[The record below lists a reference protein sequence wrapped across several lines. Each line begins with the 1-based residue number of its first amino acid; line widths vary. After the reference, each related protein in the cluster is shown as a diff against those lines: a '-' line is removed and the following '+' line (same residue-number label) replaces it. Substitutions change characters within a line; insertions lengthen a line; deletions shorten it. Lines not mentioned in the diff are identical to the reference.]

1 MMNKEHT
8 SRTFGATTLAA
19 FALIAGTAAIGGCQ
33 GDRSSEPPRQ
43 FFPDMDDSPKH
54 KPQVQ
59 TDFFVDKRA
68 MRPPV
73 AHTVAFGRHNA
84 NREILVGKPDWFAP
98 FHGQRQDLLKDE
110 WELYKGAVPKVK
122 ASGEIETDMT
132 GRVFEKVV
140 DTIPIRVDA
149 DLIRRGEERF
159 NIYCAICH
167 GYEGDGK
174 GLVGDASLPTGWVG
188 GARNLLEPAYKDKAS
203 LKGKDGYLYYVAR
216 DGYYDAATAQK
227 MPGYAH
233 ALSMRDSWAVVAW
246 IRVLQEARSVP
257 MNEIPAEERDR
268 LNASKPAPAP
278 APTPTPAPAGTPAAT
293 PANGGKP

>member
-1 MMNKEHT
+1 MN
-8 SRTFGATTLAA
+8 APA
-19 FALIAGTAAIGGCQ
+19 FALIAGSLVGGVGGLLGGCQ

-59 TDFFVDKRA
+59 TDFFQDKRA

-84 NREILVGKPDWFAP
+84 SREILVGKPDWFAS

-110 WELYKGAVPKVK
+110 WELYQGAVPKIDAAGKIVYE
-122 ASGEIETDMT
+122 AT
-132 GRVFEKVV
+132 GRTFEKVV

-149 DLIRRGEERF
+149 DLLKRGEERF

-174 GLVGDASLPTGWVG
+174 GLVGDASLSTGWVG
-188 GARNLLEPAYKDKAS
+188 GARNLLEAAYKDKAA
-203 LKGKDGYLYYVAR
+203 LKGKDGYLYHVAR
-216 DGYYDAATAQK
+216 EGYYDGGAVQK

-233 ALSMRDSWAVVAW
+233 ALSMRDAWAVVAW

-257 MNEIPAEERDR
+257 MSEIPAEERDR
-268 LNASKPAPAP
+268 LNSTKPAPASEP
-278 APTPTPAPAGTPAAT
+278 AAAPAGGAAG
-293 PANGGKP
+293 NGGKS